1 MSPNQQSL
9 SYAYAI
15 FTSNARAIRGG
26 GWNDL
31 FAFAYTLEEAKR
43 YCDSAIEDGADWA
56 HAVCLQ
62 TFAIHVDCRAHN
74 IYTPF
79 SKDGGEGEEYY

>member
-1 MSPNQQSL
+1 MTPKQQSP

-31 FAFAYTLEEAKR
+31 SGFAHTLEEAKT

-62 TFAIHVDCRAHN
+62 TFAIHVDCRAHDIN
-74 IYTPF
+74 KHFTHYAE
-79 SKDGGEGEEYY
+79 DEDY